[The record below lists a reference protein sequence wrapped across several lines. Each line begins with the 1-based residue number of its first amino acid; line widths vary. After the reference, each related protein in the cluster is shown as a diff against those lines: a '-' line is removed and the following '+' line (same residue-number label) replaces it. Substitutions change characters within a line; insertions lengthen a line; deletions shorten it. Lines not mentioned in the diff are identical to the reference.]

1 MRGGA
6 VSVAVGIGVSE
17 AGGVVVSVGV
27 CAGSRDVGTAVS
39 VWEAVG
45 VSDNGTVGV
54 AVPVCVDDWVA
65 GAVEVFVGRTK
76 EVAVRVKVGV
86 RVSVFV
92 GVPVAVAVW
101 VAVAVD
107 VEVGVGEAVRVG
119 VLVGFGV
126 AVGSCASTIS
136 WDWFAPD
143 SRLARLSAVPLEV
156 VRARL

>member
-1 MRGGA
+1 ME
-6 VSVAVGIGVSE
+6 VSE

-27 CAGSRDVGTAVS
+27 CAGSRDVGTGVS

-45 VSDNGTVGV
+45 VSETEAGNV
-54 AVPVCVDDWVA
+54 AVPVCVDDGVA
-65 GAVEVFVGRTK
+65 GAVDVFVGNTK
-76 EVAVRVKVGV
+76 DVAVRVTVEVKV
-86 RVSVFV
+86 RVFV
-92 GVPVAVAVW
+92 AVREAVAVCES
-101 VAVAVD
+101 VAVG
-107 VEVGVGEAVRVG
+107 ERVGEAVRVG